1 MAHFRMTFTE
11 WMAKV
16 DAIIM
21 KKFGLDSRDLIDWDY
36 HGAFEDGYTPAQAAR
51 EAIAAQD

>member
-1 MAHFRMTFTE
+1 MAHFRMTFAE

-36 HGAFEDGYTPAQAAR
+36 HGAFEDGYTPSQAVR
-51 EAIAAQD
+51 EAIASQ